1 MRACIEL
8 PRDYGWGPVRLLRGR
23 IEDDG
28 YQVTEIRVFVADPAR
43 RHRRRPP
50 GPGDGARGSRGGRP
64 AAAVPQRP
72 YDVLPVLPALAPLL
86 PGGGLAK
93 GSVLAVEQPGALCLA
108 LIAGPQTAAPGAPV
122 KRAGAGRAADNRCG
136 YCADAW
142 RTTRGSAWLARQITR
157 HLV

>member
-8 PRDYGWGPVRLLRGR
+8 PRDYGWGPVRILRGR

-28 YQVTEIRVFVADPAR
+28 YQVTEIRSS
-43 RHRRRPP
+43 
-50 GPGDGARGSRGGRP
+50 SRILLAVTGGGRP
-64 AAAVPQRP
+64 GRETEPGGVTAGVPQRP

-108 LIAGPQTAAPGAPV
+108 LIAGPSQAGMWCGVAGCLASGSSPRRRPV
-122 KRAGAGRAADNRCG
+122 PSRAG
-136 YCADAW
+136 
-142 RTTRGSAWLARQITR
+142 
-157 HLV
+157 